1 MDEILT
7 LKGYRKINLIF
18 EYGIQKI
25 SIIAQPYRTLGDIK
39 NKALLSLYDAPSN
52 LHCYYLN
59 RDYYHK
65 ENEQIGNL
73 FPRREIVTIRLMLP
87 FKNNLRESKLKL
99 NTETFPIIDDYSKN
113 PYLHTQSK
121 SKIDML
127 NTKDLKQSMNQRVNT
142 TNFLDNE
149 EIHMKNKIYQNL
161 NLTRNY
167 SVSSKNKYYFC
178 NNCNKRIIS
187 FYCRNCEEFICE
199 SCRTKPKHKKHF
211 NIKIDPNNLEENVKL
226 YIGIVQTDIEQK
238 IHANEEYYK
247 NFYEKQTLI
256 PHEEYQNDILKKM
269 EIITKV
275 YNNIMEKLQSSL
287 LNPERDS
294 LDLILNEYNLNSQI
308 INGELNTLINEI
320 DNKFINEKKKM
331 NFEDFREYYNKINLK
346 EKEWDSLIGSIM
358 IFKVYNDINEKV
370 NKMYEKI
377 QKTLN
382 EIISVDTPFNL
393 EKKEIDFLDSIGN
406 DMEQN
411 KTDNEDSKNEINL
424 SSNEENK
431 ETNEENKEHNK
442 ELNKDQTKDK
452 SKDKEN
458 NKNDKKKKDNDL
470 EEDAVSETTPVNKNI
485 LSLATFSPEKSPR
498 KKKVIKRYSIGS
510 FNSLNKKIID
520 TNS

>member
-7 LKGYRKINLIF
+7 IKGYRKINIIF

-25 SIIAQPYRTLGDIK
+25 SIVAQPYRTLGDVK
-39 NKALLSLYDAPSN
+39 NKALLSLYNAPSN

-59 RDYYHK
+59 RDYYQK

-73 FPRREIVTIRLMLP
+73 FPKREIVTIRLMVPL
-87 FKNNLRESKLKL
+87 KTSLRESKLRL
-99 NTETFPIIDDYSKN
+99 NTETFPIIDDYSKKA
-113 PYLHTQSK
+113 YLHTQSK
-121 SKIDML
+121 SKIDLL
-127 NTKDLKQSMNQRVNT
+127 NSKDTKKNMSYRVNT
-142 TNFLDNE
+142 MNFLDNE
-149 EIHMKNKIYQNL
+149 EINSKNKIYQNL
-161 NLTRNY
+161 NLTRKY
-167 SVSSKNKYYFC
+167 SVSSKNKFYFC

-187 FYCRNCEEFICE
+187 FYCRNCEEFICD
-199 SCRTKPKHKKHF
+199 SCRYKPKHKKHF

-308 INGELNTLINEI
+308 INGELNTLLNEI
-320 DNKFINEKKKM
+320 DNKFIYEKKKM

-411 KTDNEDSKNEINL
+411 KTDNEESKNEINL

-431 ETNEENKEHNK
+431 EVNEENKEHKK
-442 ELNKDQTKDK
+442 ELNKDQFKDK
-452 SKDKEN
+452 GNNKKEN
-458 NKNDKKKKDNDL
+458 KKRDKDL

-485 LSLATFSPEKSPR
+485 LSLASLSPEKSPNN
-498 KKKVIKRYSIGS
+498 KKKKIKKKYSIGS
-510 FNSLNKKIID
+510 VNSLSKNIID
-520 TNS
+520 SNS

>member
-1 MDEILT
+1 
-7 LKGYRKINLIF
+7 
-18 EYGIQKI
+18 
-25 SIIAQPYRTLGDIK
+25 
-39 NKALLSLYDAPSN
+39 
-52 LHCYYLN
+52 
-59 RDYYHK
+59 
-65 ENEQIGNL
+65 
-73 FPRREIVTIRLMLP
+73 
-87 FKNNLRESKLKL
+87 
-99 NTETFPIIDDYSKN
+99 
-113 PYLHTQSK
+113 
-121 SKIDML
+121 
-127 NTKDLKQSMNQRVNT
+127 
-142 TNFLDNE
+142 
-149 EIHMKNKIYQNL
+149 
-161 NLTRNY
+161 
-167 SVSSKNKYYFC
+167 
-178 NNCNKRIIS
+178 
-187 FYCRNCEEFICE
+187 
-199 SCRTKPKHKKHF
+199 
-211 NIKIDPNNLEENVKL
+211 
-226 YIGIVQTDIEQK
+226 
-238 IHANEEYYK
+238 
-247 NFYEKQTLI
+247 
-256 PHEEYQNDILKKM
+256 M

-308 INGELNTLINEI
+308 INGELNTLLNEI
-320 DNKFINEKKKM
+320 DNKFIYEKKKM

-452 SKDKEN
+452 TKDKEN